1 MYNVYILC
9 VPYLAGKMVVN
20 LESPIVGYESLQ
32 DLVTNARRK
41 IFPLTMRS
49 DLVANEREEWDG
61 LSTGMSLASLG
72 GHYDDPPD
80 KIPVQSNLK
89 KKSVSFANPPQDS
102 PKSHADPLPA
112 LNLPGMAPESSPL
125 LVRARLVSKS
135 PQEHILVL
143 SFPRVICDY
152 WSSCLFVQQLADAY
166 SRLQKSSS
174 YRPGLAALRVETKKQ
189 GLITAHARVRG
200 GAGCRVEAQRG
211 QIQPRDTASRLQ
223 RRVQMANAAVRS
235 EFTPAFPAR
244 LHFQQVAQRE
254 HQLLKMMPKEKL
266 WAFWESMVT
275 ATIRR
280 QRGPNRIKVVPPVR
294 IPSGLGERVTRV
306 RPQTSRFRPLTASR
320 NRPQTARRQS
330 GVFGEM
336 GVTREA
342 LTGPPTL
349 FHFIK
354 V

>member
-1 MYNVYILC
+1 MNFCI
-9 VPYLAGKMVVN
+9 PYLAGKVLVN
-20 LESPIVGYESLQ
+20 LESPIVGYESPQ

-49 DLVANEREEWDG
+49 DLVANEGEGEED
-61 LSTGMSLASLG
+61 LSIGMSLASLE

-102 PKSHADPLPA
+102 PKSHAAPLPA
-112 LNLPGMAPESSPL
+112 LNLPGPSSESSPL

-152 WSSCLFVQQLADAY
+152 WSSCLFVQQLTDAY

-174 YRPGLAALRVETKKQ
+174 YRPGLAALRDETKKRA
-189 GLITAHARVRG
+189 LFTAHARVRG
-200 GAGCRVEAQRG
+200 GVGCRVETQRG
-211 QIQPRDTASRLQ
+211 QLGDATSRLQ
-223 RRVQMANAAVRS
+223 KKVQMANKAVKN
-235 EFTPAFPAR
+235 EFIPAIPAR

-294 IPSGLGERVTRV
+294 IPSGLGERVARV

-320 NRPQTARRQS
+320 NRPQTAKRQS

-354 V
+354 VW